1 MNIFYHDPT
10 YIEIQKIQDLCQ
22 YFIIIFI
29 ICFLRHFDKSCISVF
44 Y

>member
-1 MNIFYHDPT
+1 VGLTI
-10 YIEIQKIQDLCQ
+10 YIGVQKIQDLCQ

-29 ICFLRHFDKSCISVF
+29 ICSMHHFDQVMYSNF